1 MRFTLRP
8 GSDPVAIADRTMLAA
23 LGMPQGGALKVGD
36 THIRVAPGQVTD
48 PTSLLVGPNTLANT
62 GALMSTSVEVSR
74 GVLPSASIVVID
86 AEELPAGSSKLASAL
101 QATPVSPGDLLT
113 IEPGYLVGDGGEG
126 AKLSVAQIV
135 PGPAGLIGA
144 ATVFTTTTLYEA
156 QTKQR
161 PQPQAKPEPQT
172 PAQAMPGPSQ
182 VEPTPIDTDGPTRT
196 EALLAG
202 LDNELDLLTGW
213 LKLFAGRENL
223 AETWG
228 LPNVAGV
235 VLEAPLGCGG
245 LELVQAAAERTGAH
259 LHVVSLDLV
268 FKPTRLLDLFEKAIK
283 ETTRPC
289 VIYVDRIEAVA
300 GEDGM
305 SPYVTQVA
313 AIMRWF
319 LDTVADEKGL
329 VAVLGVSAIGTLDPS
344 ILSSPLL
351 PRTLRV
357 PPPDSERRGLLFE
370 ASLAHIPSDSIDFGQ
385 LSAKSAGFSGA
396 DIVASVLHASATAAG
411 SDREL
416 ETADLLKAIGETAP
430 SLSSGSVGQIPSY
443 GFERVAGLD
452 DVKRRLTES
461 VIWPMTRPEQFQRL
475 GIEPPRGVL
484 LHGPPGTGKTFVVKA
499 LAHEAGAA
507 FFPVKGAELLDK
519 FVGESERAVREV
531 FSRARAAAPSILFF
545 DELDALAPVRGSNA
559 TSVSDSVV
567 ASLLTEIDG
576 VGGRGQI
583 MVIGATNRKDLI
595 DPALL
600 RSGRFEVHLKLGL
613 PETAGRRALL
623 NIVDIPFTQ
632 EVDLDEL
639 AERTEG
645 LSFADLTGLLREAAL
660 QSLRANDDAHEV
672 SWEHLE
678 AALTVFHGR

>member
-23 LGMPQGGALKVGD
+23 LGMPQGGALKVGE
-36 THIRVAPGQVTD
+36 THVRVSPGQVPD
-48 PTSLLVGPNTLANT
+48 PTSLLIGPTSIANT
-62 GALMSTSVEVSR
+62 GAHIGTSVEVTR
-74 GVLPSASIVVID
+74 GVLPPASIVVVD
-86 AEELPAGSSKLASAL
+86 ALELPAGSSKLASAL
-101 QATPVSPGDLLT
+101 HSTPASPGDLLN
-113 IEPGYLVGDGGEG
+113 IEPGYLGQDGER
-126 AKLSVAQIV
+126 VTVMRIAQVI
-135 PGPAGLIGA
+135 PGPSGFIGA
-144 ATVFTTTTLYEA
+144 STVFTTIERYKA
-156 QTKQR
+156 QTD
-161 PQPQAKPEPQT
+161 PQPQPQ
-172 PAQAMPGPSQ
+172 PDDSDNRARL
-182 VEPTPIDTDGPTRT
+182 EPTPPPAAAEVPRLTRT

-213 LKLFAGRENL
+213 LKLFAGKENL

-235 VLEAPLGCGG
+235 ILEAPLGCGG
-245 LELVQAAAERTGAH
+245 LEVVQAATERTGAH

-268 FKPTRLLDLFEKAIK
+268 FKPNRLLDLFEKAVK
-283 ETTRPC
+283 DTPRPC
-289 VIYVDRIEAVA
+289 VIYVDRVETVV

-305 SPYVTQVA
+305 SPYITQVA

-319 LDTVADEKGL
+319 LDAVADEKGL
-329 VAVLGVSAIGTLDPS
+329 VAVLGVSSVSSLDPS
-344 ILSSPLL
+344 ILGSPLL
-351 PRTLRV
+351 PRTLRI

-370 ASLAHIPSDSIDFGQ
+370 ASLSDIPGDDIDFGQ

-396 DIVASVLHASATAAG
+396 DIVASVLHASASAAG
-411 SDREL
+411 SDEHLDTEEL
-416 ETADLLKAIGETAP
+416 LTAIGETAP
-430 SLSSGSVGQIPSY
+430 SLSSGSSGQIPSY

-475 GIEPPRGVL
+475 GIEPPKGVL

-623 NIVDIPFTQ
+623 NIVDIPFARG
-632 EVDLDEL
+632 VDLDEL

-660 QSLRANDDAHEV
+660 QSLRADDDAREV
-672 SWEHLE
+672 SWDHLE
-678 AALTVFHGR
+678 AALAVFHGR